1 MLKKFT
7 VFAWLS
13 LMGTTALA
21 ATPQYTLRVALPRT
35 PGAPIAPSTPVPATA
50 PAAAWSLPSAPATT
64 FGNAVVGA
72 NSQLALELKNTGT
85 AQATLATPAFTGT
98 DSSQFAVQSSTCT
111 NVVAQGTCR
120 LQLQFSPTSA
130 GAKAAT
136 LTVDGKPLQYSGTGL
151 PPPEPSS
158 AMLMHFNGSFD
169 DAYGTAVANINGTTL
184 SSSSKF
190 GTGTASFNG
199 TNQGLMFSN
208 QMFDFGA
215 GDYTV
220 EAWVRPRTGGGG
232 HQSIVSNSWGW
243 QLYWVSGKLSFYVSS
258 SPTGPGYYSGMPLDT
273 PAGSVPAGAWSHFA
287 VVKYGSTLSIYV
299 NGNKAATMPFTA
311 VQVAPVYPAS
321 LGTIYTSPTA
331 TSYFYGGEIDEFR
344 VTKNLARYT
353 DNFTPAAQ
361 EFAR

>member
-1 MLKKFT
+1 
-7 VFAWLS
+7 
-13 LMGTTALA
+13 
-21 ATPQYTLRVALPRT
+21 
-35 PGAPIAPSTPVPATA
+35 
-50 PAAAWSLPSAPATT
+50 
-64 FGNAVVGA
+64 
-72 NSQLALELKNTGT
+72 
-85 AQATLATPAFTGT
+85 
-98 DSSQFAVQSSTCT
+98 
-111 NVVAQGTCR
+111 
-120 LQLQFSPTSA
+120 
-130 GAKAAT
+130 
-136 LTVDGKPLQYSGTGL
+136 
-151 PPPEPSS
+151 
-158 AMLMHFNGSFD
+158 MHFNGSFD

-199 TNQGLMFSN
+199 INQGLMFSKDL
-208 QMFDFGA
+208 FDFGSA
-215 GDYTV
+215 DYTV

-243 QLYWVSGKLSFYVSS
+243 QLYWVGDKLSFYVSS

-273 PAGSVPAGAWSHFA
+273 PAGSVPAGAWSHIA
-287 VVKYGSTLSIYV
+287 VVKYGPALSIYV

-311 VQVAPVYPAS
+311 GQVTPVYPAS

-353 DNFTPAAQ
+353 GNFTPAAQ